1 MVQPNPPR
9 VYADF
14 QNADPQGRLRL
25 NCDGTARDL
34 ARQQV
39 RLYDGL
45 VLTLYS
51 DDVDDQGRLD
61 ELEVTGVV
69 QQSSEEQCWVARI
82 DWSAVRHVSEQNG
95 AQSEMTTES
104 QPTIVPAARKPA

>member
-1 MVQPNPPR
+1 MVQPNFPR

-14 QNADPQGRLRL
+14 QNADAQGRLRL

-34 ARQQV
+34 ARQKV

-51 DDVDDQGRLD
+51 DDADDQGTPD

-69 QQSSEEQCWVARI
+69 QQSAEERCWVARI
-82 DWSAVRHVSEQNG
+82 DWAAVRHASDRRTGDSTG
-95 AQSEMTTES
+95 ANKT
-104 QPTIVPAARKPA
+104 PASRPARKPA

>member
-39 RLYDGL
+39 RLHDGL

-51 DDVDDQGRLD
+51 DDSDDQGRRD
-61 ELEVTGVV
+61 ELEVIGVV
-69 QQSSEEQCWVARI
+69 QQSAEEQCWVARI
-82 DWSAVRHVSEQNG
+82 DWAAVRHVSERDCG
-95 AQSEMTTES
+95 PVEAPTEPPRTT
-104 QPTIVPAARKPA
+104 VPARRKPA